1 MGACRSCYLFNIHIL
16 KPHMNETHPRILVLG
31 VGNILAADEGLGV
44 RCIELLHASHAF
56 SDNVAILDGGTM
68 GMLLMGPIL
77 DADVLIV
84 ADAVLGD
91 GEPGSI
97 YRLTDQDLPRRLDP
111 GKSPHQA
118 DLMDTLVYCEVLG
131 RRPPVVVL
139 GMEPA
144 DILSVACELTPPVAR
159 RLPDL
164 ARLVLREIEA
174 AGGTCTPLPSQ
185 ALEAG

>member
-1 MGACRSCYLFNIHIL
+1 
-16 KPHMNETHPRILVLG
+16 MNTPKPRILVLG
-31 VGNILAADEGLGV
+31 VGNILYADEGLGV
-44 RCIELLHASHAF
+44 RCIELLHASYSF
-56 SDNVAILDGGTM
+56 SDNVTLLDGGTM
-68 GMLLMGPIL
+68 GLLLMGPIL

-84 ADAVLGD
+84 ADAVLGH

-97 YRLTDQDLPRRLDP
+97 YRLTAEDLPKRLDP

-118 DLMDTLVYCEVLG
+118 DLLDTLIYCDLLDQ
-131 RRPPVVVL
+131 RPPTVIL

-144 DILSVACELTPPVAR
+144 DILTVTCDLTPLVAR

-164 ARLVLREIEA
+164 ARLVLREVEA
-174 AGGTCTPLPSQ
+174 AGGSCTPLEGQ